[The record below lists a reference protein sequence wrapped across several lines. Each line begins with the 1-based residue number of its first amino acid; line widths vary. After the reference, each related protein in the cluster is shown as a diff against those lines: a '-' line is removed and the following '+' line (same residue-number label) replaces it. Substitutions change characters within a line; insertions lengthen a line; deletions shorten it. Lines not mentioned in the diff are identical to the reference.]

1 MKKTGLAALLAF
13 ALAITLGMGAWAQDN
28 KAGAGGQGQDQNR
41 GQSGKQKIRGVVAE
55 ITAEGEMVLD
65 YRTNRAVLAEAA
77 YVTVVGA
84 PEKGHEGASA
94 RRTGG
99 QAGDNQSGKDRENI
113 YIVWLSPRT
122 KVCEAGNAGGRAGQ
136 KKETSL
142 DRVEVGDTVEIEFTP
157 HEETAGHPGASQT
170 AQMRQKHG
178 RDRTHVG
185 EAEEITILPSKHE
198 SGKSDG
204 SR

>member
-1 MKKTGLAALLAF
+1 MRKTRLAALSAF
-13 ALAITLGMGAWAQDN
+13 ALAITLGTGAGAQDN
-28 KAGAGGQGQDQNR
+28 RAGAGGQGRDQNQ
-41 GQSGKQKIRGVVAE
+41 GQSGKQKIRGVVGE
-55 ITAEGEMVLD
+55 ITAEGELVLD

-77 YVTVVGA
+77 YVTVIGA

-99 QAGDNQSGKDRENI
+99 PAGEHRSGKDRENI
-113 YIVWLSPRT
+113 YIVWLSPKT
-122 KVCEAGNAGGRAGQ
+122 KVCEAGGKAGQ

-142 DRVEVGDTVEIEFTP
+142 DRLEVGDTVEIEFIP
-157 HEETAGHPGASQT
+157 RQETTGHPGASQT

-178 RDRTHVG
+178 RDRTYVG
-185 EAEEITILPSKHE
+185 EAEEIAILPSNHE
-198 SGKSDG
+198 SEKSDR

>member
-1 MKKTGLAALLAF
+1 MRKTRLATFSAF
-13 ALAITLGMGAWAQDN
+13 ALAVALGTGAWAQDN
-28 KAGAGGQGQDQNR
+28 KAGAGGQGRDQNQ
-41 GQSGKQKIRGVVAE
+41 GQSGKQKIRGVVGE

-99 QAGDNQSGKDRENI
+99 QAGEHQSSKDRENI
-113 YIVWLSPRT
+113 YIVWLSPKT
-122 KVCEAGNAGGRAGQ
+122 KVCETGGTAGQ

-142 DRVEVGDTVEIEFTP
+142 DRLEVGDTVEIEFTP
-157 HEETAGHPGASQT
+157 RDETAGHPGATQT

-178 RDRTHVG
+178 RDRTYVG

-198 SGKSDG
+198 SEKSDR

>member
-1 MKKTGLAALLAF
+1 MRKTRLAALLAF
-13 ALAITLGMGAWAQDN
+13 ALAITLGTGAWAQDN
-28 KAGAGGQGQDQNR
+28 KAGAGGQGRDQNQ
-41 GQSGKQKIRGVVAE
+41 GQSGKQKIRGVVGE

-99 QAGDNQSGKDRENI
+99 QAGEHQSGKDRENI
-113 YIVWLSPRT
+113 YIVWLSPKT
-122 KVCEAGNAGGRAGQ
+122 KVCETGGTAGQ

-142 DRVEVGDTVEIEFTP
+142 DRLEVGDTVEIEFTP
-157 HEETAGHPGASQT
+157 RDETAGHPGATQT

-178 RDRTHVG
+178 RDRTFVG

-198 SGKSDG
+198 SEKSDRG
-204 SR
+204 R

>member
-1 MKKTGLAALLAF
+1 MRKTRLATFSAF
-13 ALAITLGMGAWAQDN
+13 ALAIALGTGAWAQDN
-28 KAGAGGQGQDQNR
+28 KAGAGGQGRDQNQ
-41 GQSGKQKIRGVVAE
+41 GQSGKQKIRGVVGE

-99 QAGDNQSGKDRENI
+99 QGGEHQSGKDRENI
-113 YIVWLSPRT
+113 YIVWLSPKT
-122 KVCEAGNAGGRAGQ
+122 KVCETGRTAGQ

-142 DRVEVGDTVEIEFTP
+142 DRLEVGDSVEIEFTP
-157 HEETAGHPGASQT
+157 RDETAGHPGATQT

-178 RDRTHVG
+178 RDRTFVG

-198 SGKSDG
+198 SEKSD
-204 SR
+204 RDR